1 MSCSRRGAC
10 RGCRFPREAV
20 CIHGSGRS
28 LLEVSASASVGGAFL
43 RVVVILK
50 ERTNS
55 PAYASLPGFVSG
67 SLGANVHPHRGFFLL
82 QELRPPSSEAYVY
95 TALAVPKTELSTTE
109 WASRRLRCWG
119 PVMAPPLVAMPPII
133 MVPIFSSRCDPGMP
147 ARRGR
152 SGSALGA
159 PVTGSR
165 SQHDRCDGYKTHF
178 HDPYHALLVTTHD
191 G

>member
-1 MSCSRRGAC
+1 M
-10 RGCRFPREAV
+10 
-20 CIHGSGRS
+20 
-28 LLEVSASASVGGAFL
+28 
-43 RVVVILK
+43 
-50 ERTNS
+50 
-55 PAYASLPGFVSG
+55 
-67 SLGANVHPHRGFFLL
+67 
-82 QELRPPSSEAYVY
+82 RPPSSEAYVY

-109 WASRRLRCWG
+109 WASRCLRCWG

-178 HDPYHALLVTTHD
+178 HDPYPRFASDDTRWLRPRMHFGCNVSRSGLPFFLQDFSFHGRCGDEVGSRLARLKSEGCERLQYP
-191 G
+191 